1 MIELDQL
8 LRETDLCVQGL
19 RKYFWQLVPW
29 LVQEQKINTI
39 GLDQLIRET
48 DGWVQGLH
56 KYFWQLLVPWLVQ
69 EQKNKHNRVFAQA
82 RALAVK
88 NIRKLWT
95 HICVSLKNWLKS
107 IDPTRLCLFFA
118 LAPARALAVKNIY
131 ANLEHTNR
139 FLSIIDPTQSCLFFC
154 SCTSQGTSYQKYTQT
169 LNS

>member
-1 MIELDQL
+1 MAWWCEKEERRVGLAVLAVLGRRVCLYRTFCLVHKLTRVNL
-8 LRETDLCVQGL
+8 LLLIETDLWVQGL
-19 RKYFWQLVPW
+19 RKYFWQ
-29 LVQEQKINTI
+29 
-39 GLDQLIRET
+39 
-48 DGWVQGLH
+48 
-56 KYFWQLLVPWLVQ
+56 LVPWLVQ